1 MDRRISPRV
10 EWHGPVKFRRKQEDK
25 YRTGFLADVSTTGAM
40 VWLPVDLK
48 VGDELEVVM
57 KSEYDP
63 APVHMH
69 LQVIRCVEEERH
81 GYHGYGCTLEIH
93 EPWEQQKGG

>member
-10 EWHGPVKFRRKQEDK
+10 EWHGPVQFRSGEEEF
-25 YRTGFLADVSTTGAM
+25 RTGFLADISTTGAM
-40 VWLPVDLK
+40 VWLPVTLQ
-48 VGDELEVVM
+48 VGDKLEVVM

-69 LQVIRCVEEERH
+69 MQVKRCVDETRH

-93 EPWEQQKGG
+93 EPWEHQ